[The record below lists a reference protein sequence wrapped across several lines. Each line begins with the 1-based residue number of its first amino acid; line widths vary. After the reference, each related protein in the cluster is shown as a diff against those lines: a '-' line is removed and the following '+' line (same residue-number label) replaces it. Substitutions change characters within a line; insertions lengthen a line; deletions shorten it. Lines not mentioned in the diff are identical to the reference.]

1 MMYSPKARKS
11 QTKAVDRVLDRSQCG
26 RICHRSNP
34 KRSLE
39 HSEIEFRQKY
49 HVYELIRNSTNGVI
63 YGAMNKTTG
72 KPVVLKQI
80 KKLPKRGSMAEIPR
94 EIQMHKIASACSSGG
109 CVQMTEW

>member
-1 MMYSPKARKS
+1 MMYSPKARKT
-11 QTKAVDRVLDRSQCG
+11 QTKAVERVLERSQSG
-26 RICHRSNP
+26 RICHRPNQ

-39 HSEIEFRQKY
+39 NSEIEFRQKY

-72 KPVVLKQI
+72 QPVVLKQI
-80 KKLPKRGSMAEIPR
+80 KKIPKRGALSEIPR
-94 EIQMHKIASACSSGG
+94 EIQMHKIASTCPSGG

>member
-1 MMYSPKARKS
+1 MMYSPKTRKT
-11 QTKAVDRVLDRSQCG
+11 QTKAVDRVLAG

-39 HSEIEFRQKY
+39 HSEMEFRQKY

-63 YGAMNKTTG
+63 YGAMDKTTG
-72 KPVVLKQI
+72 RQVVLKQI
-80 KKLPKRGSMAEIPR
+80 KKIPKRGSLVEIPR
-94 EIQMHKIASACSSGG
+94 EIQMHKIASTCSSGG